1 MEISG
6 NEDTAL
12 LSRTIY
18 SVHLSYSQADTAQ
31 FTREHFANVV
41 VSYFEDGA
49 TTKVLQCVFSFE
61 SYQISGEFSTLQLS
75 CTKFVVGLQSKDD

>member
-1 MEISG
+1 MGISG

-12 LSRTIY
+12 SSRTIC
-18 SVHLSYSQADTAQ
+18 SVHLSYSQADTVQ

-49 TTKVLQCVFSFE
+49 TTKVLQCVCSFE
-61 SYQISGEFSTLQLS
+61 
-75 CTKFVVGLQSKDD
+75 

>member
-12 LSRTIY
+12 SSHTICSMYLITYSR
-18 SVHLSYSQADTAQ
+18 ADTTQ
-31 FTREHFANVV
+31 FTRERFVNVV

-49 TTKVLQCVFSFE
+49 TTKVL
-61 SYQISGEFSTLQLS
+61 
-75 CTKFVVGLQSKDD
+75 

>member
-6 NEDTAL
+6 NKDTV
-12 LSRTIY
+12 LSLRTIC
-18 SVHLSYSQADTAQ
+18 SAHLSYSQADTAQ

-49 TTKVLQCVFSFE
+49 TTMVLQCVCLFE
-61 SYQISGEFSTLQLS
+61 SDQISGEFFTLQLS
-75 CTKFVVGLQSKDD
+75 CTKFFVGLQSKDA

>member
-12 LSRTIY
+12 SSHTIR
-18 SVHLSYSQADTAQ
+18 SVYIITYSQADTTK
-31 FTREHFANVV
+31 FTQEHFANVV

-49 TTKVLQCVFSFE
+49 TTKVLRWVFL
-61 SYQISGEFSTLQLS
+61 T
-75 CTKFVVGLQSKDD
+75 